1 MSRAEKIQ
9 IDAGGDQSITAHYAV
24 PTELYTSRLD
34 ETLIIML
41 QSFPSTPLQ
50 HDKLYLT
57 IEFLMVDKGYHTL
70 RFDYRGCGE
79 SDGKPQDF
87 SIGSACEDFQTIM
100 HWAKSKG
107 YKRFFFVGE
116 GLGATIALMNMDI
129 NVKGLILL
137 WPALDLNLF
146 RKAAL
151 NIDTCTEDETQ
162 KGYITL
168 DDGQII
174 GVSLIHDLK
183 KIDIAYALKQVFVP
197 TIILHGARDKKI
209 PIEQL
214 DLARQ
219 YLLAKR
225 VEITTFH
232 DGEHG
237 LTKENHRQSML
248 FQIQQFINRY
258 I

>member
-9 IDAGGDQSITAHYAV
+9 IDAGADQSITAHYAV
-24 PTELYTSRLD
+24 PTELYTSRID

-41 QSFPSTPLQ
+41 QSFPSAPLQ

-129 NVKGLILL
+129 DVKGVILL
-137 WPALDLNLF
+137 WPALDLELF

-151 NIDTCTEDETQ
+151 NLDAISEDEI
-162 KGYITL
+162 KRGYIEQ
-168 DDGQII
+168 DGGVII
-174 GVSLIHDLK
+174 GTGLIRDLK
-183 KIDIAYALKQVFVP
+183 KIDIVYALKEVFVP
-197 TIILHGARDKKI
+197 TTILHGARDTKI
-209 PIEQL
+209 PISQL

-219 YLLAKR
+219 YLPAKR

-237 LTKENHRQSML
+237 LIKENHRQSML
-248 FQIQQFINRY
+248 FQIQQFIDRY